1 MNQLDDISKNDLEM
15 IFQSS
20 KLLPFHKNGSGRE
33 KNYNNFSII
42 IKYYDAVGLCKLVCQ
57 YNP

>member
-1 MNQLDDISKNDLEM
+1 MGLVEK
-15 IFQSS
+15 
-20 KLLPFHKNGSGRE
+20 

-42 IKYYDAVGLCKLVCQ
+42 IKYYDAVGLCKLVGQ